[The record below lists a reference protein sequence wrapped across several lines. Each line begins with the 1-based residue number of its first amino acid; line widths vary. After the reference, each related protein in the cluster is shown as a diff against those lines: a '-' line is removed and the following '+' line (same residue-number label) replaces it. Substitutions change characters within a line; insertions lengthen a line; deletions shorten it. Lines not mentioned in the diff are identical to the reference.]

1 MSEIESCITSF
12 VDGRVRLRHPSLKR
26 PEDAEQV
33 RAFLASLPGM
43 LRVAVNSRTGS
54 LLLEYDPARISR
66 DDLLSLAGQ
75 WADFASAKDEEAK
88 PRKRRI
94 DRAKAIRFTNRGMLA
109 TLAAS
114 LAFGLAGRE
123 RGHVV
128 AGGMFLLF
136 NLAHLYT
143 YRKTL

>member
-26 PEDAEQV
+26 AEDAEQV
-33 RAFLASLPGM
+33 RGFLASLPGM
-43 LRVAVNSRTGS
+43 LRVTVNSRTGQ
-54 LLLEYDPARISR
+54 
-66 DDLLSLAGQ
+66 G
-75 WADFASAKDEEAK
+75 ADFAAAQDEAEA
-88 PRKRRI
+88 PRKRRF
-94 DRAKAIRFTNRGMLA
+94 DRARAIRFTNRGMLA
-109 TLAAS
+109 TLGAS

-128 AGGMFLLF
+128 AGGLFLLF

-143 YRKTL
+143 YRKAL